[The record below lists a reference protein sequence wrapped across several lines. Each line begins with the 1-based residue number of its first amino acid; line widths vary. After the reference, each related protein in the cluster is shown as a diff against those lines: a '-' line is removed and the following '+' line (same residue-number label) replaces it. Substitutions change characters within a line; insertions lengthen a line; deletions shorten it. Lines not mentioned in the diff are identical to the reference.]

1 MPKVENL
8 VLLLNLLH
16 HRRSVDVKTIVREC
30 DISERTAYRYVRS
43 LETTGFPV
51 YFDPDVGGYR
61 LLEKGSSFSRLSPD
75 ESAAILFALEFLE
88 SSLVPE
94 SFGPIHRARTKL
106 QLHLSGEAPRFFA
119 NTLTTMS
126 THDKGSSIKEMLIVA
141 LVRLASHLK
150 RSVRICHRD
159 GGRESVQT
167 EIRCPKLVYDKEWK
181 VNDESV
187 NDRLGQIPVQKV
199 INIEIL

>member
-43 LETTGFPV
+43 LETAGFPV

-88 SSLVPE
+88 SSLIPE

-106 QLHLSGEAPRFFA
+106 QLHLSGDTPRFFA

-126 THDKGSSIKEMLIVA
+126 TRDKGSSIKEMLIVA

-150 RSVRICHRD
+150 RSVRICHHD
-159 GGRESVQT
+159 GGRDTVHT
-167 EIRCPKLVYDKEWK
+167 EIRCPKLVYDKEM
-181 VNDESV
+181 ESQ
-187 NDRLGQIPVQKV
+187 L
-199 INIEIL
+199 